1 MPNFPK
7 SLALRRFIAQ
17 PLMLQT
23 TTLTFLNDLKTN
35 NNKAWFDA
43 NRTAYEAA
51 RADFIQFVSKLIDGL
66 NQQDPAIAETPLQ
79 AKSCIF
85 RINRDVRFSAN
96 KSPYKTN
103 FGAWFNKGGK
113 KLESAGYYFNL
124 EPGKCFV
131 AGGMYM
137 PEASVLTAIRQEID
151 YNVEEFEG
159 LLAQPAFIKHF
170 NGLSR
175 GEALQRPPK
184 GYAAD
189 NPAIEYLKLKSF
201 TASYPL
207 PDSALTKP
215 TLAKQVLEGFAG
227 LQPLVAFLNRAVN

>member
-1 MPNFPK
+1 
-7 SLALRRFIAQ
+7 
-17 PLMLQT
+17 MLQT
-23 TTLTFLNDLKTN
+23 TTLTFLNDLKAN
-35 NNKAWFDA
+35 NTKAWFDA

-51 RADFIQFVSKLIDGL
+51 RADFIQFVGKLIDGL
-66 NQQDPAIAETPLQ
+66 NEQDPAIAETPLQ
-79 AKSCIF
+79 PKSCIF

-137 PEASVLTAIRQEID
+137 PEAAVLTAIRQEID
-151 YNVEEFEG
+151 YNAEEFER
-159 LLAQPAFIKHF
+159 LLTQPSFTKHF

-201 TASYPL
+201 TASYNL

-215 TLAKQVLEGFAG
+215 TLAKQVLDGFAA
-227 LQPLVAFLNRAVN
+227 LQPLVAFLNRAVS